1 MTLPLMIIG
10 LMRQLESRRKL
21 MCISLHL
28 VGLSLVLWAM
38 AKLWMSEATTVS
50 KLWEFLGII
59 SRAVVS
65 SMYLMRSCQSD
76 SSLFVITVKRITP
89 SLNHWGTPVSVH
101 QSDRVLPILTA
112 SFLDVKNAAIQD
124 KRTGWT
130 SRSASSCINIEW
142 SIKSNPL
149 EKSAKKVQAD
159 ASPLS
164 NATPSTLALVS
175 FFFFNSGQ
183 FLAWWPKFFREWSTV
198 LFHSNDIDDVYLGQ
212 TCVHHP
218 GYGYCI
224 GNNTC
229 QFHLPL
235 VYPNLLFTV
244 MTKRKMSRHQT
255 FCIAVQESVVSN
267 RKHSRITQPSSK
279 SEIHFEISSL
289 THLKLR
295 FEKCR
300 PVDSKTS
307 TSKSTRFAHALASV
321 ILAGKGVSRQHST
334 TSSGE
339 NKTSN
344 VGRFIIL
351 RSGKCVTSFTKD
363 NSANFCSEIW

>member
-50 KLWEFLGII
+50 KLREFLGII

-76 SSLFVITVKRITP
+76 SSLFFITVKRITP

-112 SFLDVKNAAIQD
+112 CFRDVKNAAIQD

-175 FFFFNSGQ
+175 FFF
-183 FLAWWPKFFREWSTV
+183 ST
-198 LFHSNDIDDVYLGQ
+198 LG
-212 TCVHHP
+212 
-218 GYGYCI
+218 
-224 GNNTC
+224 
-229 QFHLPL
+229 
-235 VYPNLLFTV
+235 
-244 MTKRKMSRHQT
+244 
-255 FCIAVQESVVSN
+255 
-267 RKHSRITQPSSK
+267 
-279 SEIHFEISSL
+279 
-289 THLKLR
+289 
-295 FEKCR
+295 
-300 PVDSKTS
+300 
-307 TSKSTRFAHALASV
+307 
-321 ILAGKGVSRQHST
+321 
-334 TSSGE
+334 
-339 NKTSN
+339 
-344 VGRFIIL
+344 
-351 RSGKCVTSFTKD
+351 
-363 NSANFCSEIW
+363 NF